1 MKDKIAESISKI
13 TALSKEEVINII
25 EIPPNRNL
33 GDYAFPCFQLAKTL
47 KKNPI
52 QIAKDLS
59 QQLKPIKEIE
69 RIIAVGSYVNFFL
82 NPAVLAENII
92 KKILKEKNNYG
103 SQKIGK
109 NKKIIIEMSS
119 PNIAKPFGIGH
130 LRSTIIGNVV
140 SNICSFMG
148 YKTIKINYLGDWGTP
163 FGKILLGY
171 EKFGSEKKLKQ
182 DPIKY
187 LYELYVKTSSD
198 ESLENEARE
207 QFKKLEEGDKKA
219 VSSWEKFRALSIK
232 DFNKIYSLLGIK
244 FDVILGES
252 SYNKKIEDIVLEL
265 ERKNLLEES
274 EGAKIIDLKKYDIGV
289 ALIKKSDGATLYITR
304 DIAAALD
311 RHSKYKFTRMFYEVG
326 SEQKLHFKQLFKILE
341 LLGYSWA
348 KDCTHIDHGLYLD
361 KDGKKFATRKG
372 KTIFMEDIIN
382 ETIELAKAEIKKR
395 EKISEK
401 DLEKRAKAIALAAII
416 YGDLKNYR
424 SNDII
429 FDIER
434 FLEFE
439 GNTGPYLLYTYARAK
454 SIIRKASPKHKKHQ
468 IKEINE
474 IEKNL
479 IVKLAEF
486 PDIIVS
492 AYNNLAPNLIAN
504 YVYELAQIFNEFYH
518 KEKVIGS
525 EKESFRLLIVEAT
538 AQVLKNSLNILA
550 IPSLEKM

>member
-1 MKDKIAESISKI
+1 MKDKIAESLSKI
-13 TALSKEEVINII
+13 TSLSKNEVLNLI
-25 EIPPNRNL
+25 EVPPNKNL
-33 GDYAFPCFQLAKTL
+33 GDYAFPCFQLAKIM
-47 KKNPI
+47 KKNPVE
-52 QIAKDLS
+52 IAKDLS
-59 QQLKPIKEIE
+59 QQLKSIKEIE
-69 RIIAVGSYVNFFL
+69 KIIAVGPYVNFFL
-82 NPAVLAENII
+82 NPIVLAENTI

-103 SQKIGK
+103 SQKIEK
-109 NKKIIIEMSS
+109 NKKILIEMSS

-130 LRSTIIGNVV
+130 LRSTIIGNAV

-171 EKFGSEKKLKQ
+171 EKFGSGKKLKQ

-187 LYELYVKTSSD
+187 LYELYVRISSD

-207 QFKKLEEGDKKA
+207 RFKKLEDGDKKA
-219 VSSWEKFRALSIK
+219 VSLWKKFRALSMK
-232 DFNKIYSLLGIK
+232 DFNKIYTLLGIK
-244 FDVILGES
+244 FDIISGES
-252 SYNKKIEDIVLEL
+252 SYNKKIDSIVLEL
-265 ERKNLLEES
+265 EKNNLLEES
-274 EGAKIIDLKKYDIGV
+274 EGAKIINLKKDDLGV

-326 SEQKLHFKQLFKILE
+326 SEQKLHFKQLFRILE

-348 KDCTHIDHGLYLD
+348 KDCTHIDHGMYLD
-361 KDGKKFATRKG
+361 KDGKKFSTRKG
-372 KTIFMEDIIN
+372 KTVFMEDIIN
-382 ETIELAKAEIKKR
+382 ETIDLAKAEIQKR
-395 EKISEK
+395 EKLSGK

-454 SIIRKASPKHKKHQ
+454 SIIRKAKSQSKNPS

-474 IEKNL
+474 IEKSL
-479 IVKLAEF
+479 IVKLAGFSEA
-486 PDIIVS
+486 ISS

-504 YVYELAQIFNEFYH
+504 YAYELAQIFNEFYH

-525 EKESFRLLIVEAT
+525 EKEPFRLAIVEAT

-550 IPSLEKM
+550 IPQLEKM